1 MHPAYSVILFTVASG
16 AGYGLLGWLIVLQ
29 QWGSSPLNAGAAAW
43 VAVVGLA
50 LVTAGLLSSTLHLGH
65 PERAW
70 RAISQWRTSWLS
82 REGLLAILTY
92 LPALLLVGLWWQSV
106 SGPVVSTAGVVTLL
120 LAGATVFST
129 AMIYAALTTVPRW
142 ANSWV
147 PWVYLSLAAA
157 SGGLLLVGART
168 LLGGADAALRFGAL
182 AALVLAW
189 ALKWG
194 YWRHIDAA
202 GRASHAG
209 SATGLSSTAN
219 VRSLEL
225 PHTSANFVMQEMGYR
240 IARKHAA
247 RLRRMALLAG
257 FAAPAVCLLAA
268 GPAPFWL
275 EVALVLAAVVA
286 GMSGLLIERWLF
298 FAEAEHLVT
307 LYYGADRV

>member
-1 MHPAYSVILFTVASG
+1 MHPAYSVIFFTVASG

-29 QWGSSPLNAGAAAW
+29 QWGSAPLDAAAAVW
-43 VAVVGLA
+43 VAVVALA

-92 LPALLLVGLWWQSV
+92 LPALLLLGLWWQSV
-106 SGPVVSTAGVVTLL
+106 TGAAVAAAAMVTLL
-120 LAGATVFST
+120 LAVATVFST
-129 AMIYAALTTVPRW
+129 AMIYAALTTIPRW

-147 PWVYLSLAAA
+147 PWVYLGLAAA
-157 SGGLLLVGART
+157 SGGLLLVGARA
-168 LLGGADAALRFGAL
+168 LMGGADAALRFGAL
-182 AALVLAW
+182 AVLVLAW
-189 ALKWG
+189 LLKWG

-202 GRASHAG
+202 GRTSHVG
-209 SATGLSSTAN
+209 SATGLSTTAN

-247 RLRRMALLAG
+247 RLRRLALLAG
-257 FAAPAVCLLAA
+257 LAVPSVCLLSA
-268 GPAPFWL
+268 GPAPLWL
-275 EVALVLAAVVA
+275 EMALILAAVAA

-307 LYYGADRV
+307 LYYGAGRV